1 MKVPYSKKYDPPAP
15 VVGVRV
21 RSLGGKF
28 VDLEAL
34 IDSVADITVFPRE
47 LLSDL
52 ELIPGSTVLIKGYDG
67 STEESFSYF
76 IEVEIGG
83 WLGGSLRL

>member
-15 VVGVRV
+15 VVEVRV

-34 IDSVADITVFPRE
+34 IDSGADITVFPRE

-67 STEESFSYF
+67 STE
-76 IEVEIGG
+76 
-83 WLGGSLRL
+83 